1 MKKVIIITV
10 SVILSII
17 LLLVAVLLFVGKS
30 NFTFVKG
37 NSADKEYVN
46 IMGESE
52 LSQTTRVV
60 DIAMLGAHDAF
71 SDKITTKSKMN
82 PAETEDSFI
91 GNKTFLTFADGIVSR
106 LSRAQVSGADTLLK
120 KGVRYFDVRI
130 AFVDNEYYTTHAFL
144 SDKLEIYLNEVI
156 AFLASNPSEFVIF
169 DIQHAYLGDKNFEDL
184 FNYIDS
190 VKVNGRSLLSF
201 VNYDPTNIGLGALTY
216 GEVTS
221 NGGGAVILAKTEQTE
236 AMRYH
241 YVYKDSIRSYWHEKN
256 VKSELIKGIESEYAN
271 LTANASEYK
280 DMLRV
285 NQAQLTGTFGGDTI
299 FNTIFGWSLIDM
311 ANGMNKELIKHD
323 KFKEWFKAMPIL
335 MVDYA
340 DCPSSNAIMNDAV
353 IEYNKGLN

>member
-1 MKKVIIITV
+1 MKKAIIITV

-17 LLLVAVLLFVGKS
+17 LLLIAVLLFVGKS

-46 IMGESE
+46 VMGASE
-52 LSQTTRVV
+52 LAQTARVV

-82 PAETEDSFI
+82 PAEAEDSFI

-130 AFVDNEYYTTHAFL
+130 AYAYNEYYTTHVFL
-144 SDKLEIYLNEVI
+144 SDKLETYLKDVI
-156 AFLASNPSEFVIF
+156 SFLQANPSEFVIF

-216 GEVTS
+216 GDVTAS
-221 NGGGAVILAKTEQTE
+221 GGGAVILAKTEQTE
-236 AMRYH
+236 TMRYH

-271 LTANASEYK
+271 LTENASEYK

-311 ANGMNKELIKHD
+311 ANGMNKELIKHEN
-323 KFKEWFKAMPIL
+323 FKNWFKAMPII

-353 IEYNKGLN
+353 IEYNKGL

>member
-1 MKKVIIITV
+1 MKKAIIITV

-37 NSADKEYVN
+37 NSAEKEYVN
-46 IMGESE
+46 IMGASE
-52 LSQTTRVV
+52 LAQTTRVV

-71 SDKITTKSKMN
+71 SDKITTKSKGN
-82 PAETEDSFI
+82 PAETKDSFI

-130 AFVDNEYYTTHAFL
+130 AFVDNEYYTTHVFL
-144 SDKLEIYLNEVI
+144 SDKLEIYLKEMI
-156 AFLASNPSEFVIF
+156 AFLQTNPSEFIIF
-169 DIQHAYLGDKNFEDL
+169 DIQHAYLGDKTFDDL

-216 GEVTS
+216 GEVIS
-221 NGGGAVILAKTEQTE
+221 NGAGAVILAKTEQDETL
-236 AMRYH
+236 RYH

-271 LTANASEYK
+271 LTENASEYK
-280 DMLRV
+280 DMFRV

-311 ANGMNKELIKHD
+311 ANGMNKELIKHEN
-323 KFKEWFKAMPIL
+323 FKNWFKAMPII

-340 DCPSSNAIMNDAV
+340 DCPSSNEAMNDAV

>member
-1 MKKVIIITV
+1 MKKAIIIIV

-17 LLLVAVLLFVGKS
+17 LLLIAVLLFVGKS

-37 NSADKEYVN
+37 NSSDKEYVN
-46 IMGESE
+46 VMGASE
-52 LSQTTRVV
+52 LAQTTRVV

-130 AFVDNEYYTTHAFL
+130 AYAYNEYYTTHVFL
-144 SDKLEIYLNEVI
+144 SDKLETYLKDVI
-156 AFLASNPSEFVIF
+156 SFLQANPSEFVIF

-201 VNYDPTNIGLGALTY
+201 VNYDPINIGLGALTY
-216 GEVTS
+216 GDVTAS
-221 NGGGAVILAKTEQTE
+221 GGGAVILAKTEQTE
-236 AMRYH
+236 TMRYH

-271 LTANASEYK
+271 LTENASEYK

-311 ANGMNKELIKHD
+311 ANGMNKELIKHEN
-323 KFKEWFKAMPIL
+323 FKNWFKAMPII

>member
-1 MKKVIIITV
+1 MKKAIIITV

-17 LLLVAVLLFVGKS
+17 LLLIAVLLFVGKS

-46 IMGESE
+46 VMGASE
-52 LSQTTRVV
+52 LAQATRVV

-82 PAETEDSFI
+82 PAETKDSFI

-130 AFVDNEYYTTHAFL
+130 AYAYNEYYTTHVFL
-144 SDKLEIYLNEVI
+144 SDKLETYLKDVI
-156 AFLASNPSEFVIF
+156 AFLQANPSEFVIF

-216 GEVTS
+216 GDITAS
-221 NGGGAVILAKTEQTE
+221 GGGAVILAKTEQTE
-236 AMRYH
+236 TMRYH

-271 LTANASEYK
+271 LTENASEYK

-311 ANGMNKELIKHD
+311 ANGMNKELIKHEN
-323 KFKEWFKAMPIL
+323 FKNWFKAMPII

>member
-1 MKKVIIITV
+1 MKKAIIITV

-17 LLLVAVLLFVGKS
+17 LLLIAVLLFVGKS

-46 IMGESE
+46 VMGASE
-52 LSQTTRVV
+52 LAQTTRVV

-130 AFVDNEYYTTHAFL
+130 AYAYNEYYTTHVFL
-144 SDKLEIYLNEVI
+144 SDKLETYLKDVI
-156 AFLASNPSEFVIF
+156 AFLQANPSEFVIF

-201 VNYDPTNIGLGALTY
+201 VNYDPINIGLGALTY
-216 GEVTS
+216 GDVTAS
-221 NGGGAVILAKTEQTE
+221 GGGAVILAKTEQTE
-236 AMRYH
+236 TMRYH

-271 LTANASEYK
+271 LTENASEYK

-285 NQAQLTGTFGGDTI
+285 NQAQLTGTFGGDSI

-311 ANGMNKELIKHD
+311 ANGMNKELIKHEN
-323 KFKEWFKAMPIL
+323 FKNWFKAMPII

-340 DCPSSNAIMNDAV
+340 DCPSSNAIINDAV
-353 IEYNKGLN
+353 IEYNKRLN

>member
-1 MKKVIIITV
+1 MKKAIIITV

-17 LLLVAVLLFVGKS
+17 LLLIAVLLFVGKS

-37 NSADKEYVN
+37 NSAEKEYVN
-46 IMGESE
+46 IMGASE
-52 LSQTTRVV
+52 LAQTTRVV

-71 SDKITTKSKMN
+71 SDKITTKSKGN
-82 PAETEDSFI
+82 PAETKDSFI

-130 AFVDNEYYTTHAFL
+130 AFVDNEYYTTHVFL
-144 SDKLEIYLNEVI
+144 SDKLEIYLKEMI
-156 AFLASNPSEFVIF
+156 AFLQTNPSEFIIF
-169 DIQHAYLGDKNFEDL
+169 DIQHAYLGDKTFDDL

-216 GEVTS
+216 GEVIS
-221 NGGGAVILAKTEQTE
+221 NGAGAVILAKTEQTE

-256 VKSELIKGIESEYAN
+256 VKSELIKGIESEYVN
-271 LTANASEYK
+271 LTENASEYK
-280 DMLRV
+280 DMFRV

-299 FNTIFGWSLIDM
+299 LNTIFGWSLIDM
-311 ANGMNKELIKHD
+311 ANGMNKELIKHEN
-323 KFKEWFKAMPIL
+323 FKNWFKAMPII

-340 DCPSSNAIMNDAV
+340 DCPSSNEAMNDAV

>member
-1 MKKVIIITV
+1 MKKAIIITV

-37 NSADKEYVN
+37 NSAEKEYVN
-46 IMGESE
+46 VMGDSE

-71 SDKITTKSKMN
+71 SDKITTKSKVN

-120 KGVRYFDVRI
+120 KGVRYFDARI
-130 AFVDNEYYTTHAFL
+130 AFVNNEYYTTHVFL
-144 SDKLEIYLNEVI
+144 SDKLEIYLKEMI
-156 AFLASNPSEFVIF
+156 AFLQTNPSEFIIF
-169 DIQHAYLGDKNFEDL
+169 DIQHVYLGEKNFEDL
-184 FNYIDS
+184 FTYIDS

-216 GEVTS
+216 GEVIS
-221 NGGGAVILAKTEQTE
+221 NGAGAVILAKTEQTE

-271 LTANASEYK
+271 LTENASEYK
-280 DMLRV
+280 DMFRV

-311 ANGMNKELIKHD
+311 ANGMNKELIKHEN
-323 KFKEWFKAMPIL
+323 FKNWFKAMPII

-340 DCPSSNAIMNDAV
+340 DCPSSNETMNDAV

>member
-1 MKKVIIITV
+1 MKKAIIITV

-17 LLLVAVLLFVGKS
+17 LLLIAVLLFVGKS

-37 NSADKEYVN
+37 NSSDKEYVN
-46 IMGESE
+46 VMGASE
-52 LSQTTRVV
+52 LAQTTRVV

-130 AFVDNEYYTTHAFL
+130 AYAYNEYYTTHVFL
-144 SDKLEIYLNEVI
+144 SDKLETYLKDVI
-156 AFLASNPSEFVIF
+156 SFLQANPSEFVIF

-201 VNYDPTNIGLGALTY
+201 VNYDPINIGLGALTY
-216 GEVTS
+216 GDVTAS
-221 NGGGAVILAKTEQTE
+221 GGGAVILAKTEQTE
-236 AMRYH
+236 TMRYH

-271 LTANASEYK
+271 LTENASEYK

-311 ANGMNKELIKHD
+311 ANGMNKELIKHEN
-323 KFKEWFKAMPIL
+323 FKNWFKAMPII

-340 DCPSSNAIMNDAV
+340 DCPSSNAIINDAV
-353 IEYNKGLN
+353 IEYNKRLN

>member
-1 MKKVIIITV
+1 MKKAIIITV

-46 IMGESE
+46 VMGASE
-52 LSQTTRVV
+52 LAQTTRVV
-60 DIAMLGAHDAF
+60 NIAMLGAHDAF

-82 PAETEDSFI
+82 PAETDDSFI
-91 GNKTFLTFADGIVSR
+91 GNKTFLAFADGIVSR

-130 AFVDNEYYTTHAFL
+130 AFVDNEYYTTHVFL
-144 SDKLEIYLNEVI
+144 SDKLEIYLKDVI
-156 AFLASNPSEFVIF
+156 AFLQANPSEFVIF

-190 VKVNGRSLLSF
+190 VKVNGMSLLSF

-216 GEVTS
+216 GDVTAS
-221 NGGGAVILAKTEQTE
+221 GGGAVILAKTEQTE
-236 AMRYH
+236 TMRYH

-271 LTANASEYK
+271 LTENASEYK

-311 ANGMNKELIKHD
+311 ANGMNKELIKHEN
-323 KFKEWFKAMPIL
+323 FKNWFKAMPII

>member
-1 MKKVIIITV
+1 MKKAIIITV

-37 NSADKEYVN
+37 NSAEKEYVN
-46 IMGESE
+46 VMGDSE

-71 SDKITTKSKMN
+71 SDKITTKSKVN

-130 AFVDNEYYTTHAFL
+130 AFVDNEYYTTHVFL
-144 SDKLEIYLNEVI
+144 SDKLEIYLKEMI
-156 AFLASNPSEFVIF
+156 AFLQTNPSEFIIF
-169 DIQHAYLGDKNFEDL
+169 DIQHAYLGDKTFDDL

-216 GEVTS
+216 GEVIS
-221 NGGGAVILAKTEQTE
+221 NGAGAVILAKTEQTE

-271 LTANASEYK
+271 LTENASEYK
-280 DMLRV
+280 DMFRV

-311 ANGMNKELIKHD
+311 ADGMNKELIKHEN
-323 KFKEWFKAMPIL
+323 FKNWFKAMPII

-340 DCPSSNAIMNDAV
+340 DCPSSNEAMNDAV

>member
-1 MKKVIIITV
+1 MKKAIIITV

-37 NSADKEYVN
+37 NSAEKEYVN
-46 IMGESE
+46 VMGDSE

-71 SDKITTKSKMN
+71 SDKITTKSKVN

-120 KGVRYFDVRI
+120 KGVRYFDARI
-130 AFVDNEYYTTHAFL
+130 AFVDNEYYTTHVFL
-144 SDKLEIYLNEVI
+144 SDKLEIYLKEMI
-156 AFLASNPSEFVIF
+156 AFLQANPSEFIIF
-169 DIQHAYLGDKNFEDL
+169 DIQHAYLGDKTFDDL

-216 GEVTS
+216 GEVIS
-221 NGGGAVILAKTEQTE
+221 NGAGAVILAKTEQTE

-271 LTANASEYK
+271 LTENASEYK
-280 DMLRV
+280 DMFRV

-311 ANGMNKELIKHD
+311 ANGMNKELIKHEN
-323 KFKEWFKAMPIL
+323 FKNWFKAMPII

-340 DCPSSNAIMNDAV
+340 DCPSSNEAMNDAV

>member
-1 MKKVIIITV
+1 MKKAIIITV

-37 NSADKEYVN
+37 NSAEKEYVN
-46 IMGESE
+46 IMGASE
-52 LSQTTRVV
+52 LAQTTRVV

-71 SDKITTKSKMN
+71 SDKITTKSKGN
-82 PAETEDSFI
+82 PAETKDSFI

-130 AFVDNEYYTTHAFL
+130 AFVDNEYYTTHVFL
-144 SDKLEIYLNEVI
+144 SDKLEIYLKEMI
-156 AFLASNPSEFVIF
+156 AFLQTNPSEFIIF
-169 DIQHAYLGDKNFEDL
+169 DIQHVYLGEKNFEDL
-184 FNYIDS
+184 FTYIDS
-190 VKVNGRSLLSF
+190 VKINGQSLLSF
-201 VNYDPTNIGLGALTY
+201 VNYDPRNLELGTLTY
-216 GEVTS
+216 GDVTA
-221 NGGGAVILAKTEQTE
+221 NGGGVVILAKTEQDETL
-236 AMRYH
+236 RYH

-271 LTANASEYK
+271 LTENASEYK
-280 DMLRV
+280 DMFRV

-311 ANGMNKELIKHD
+311 ANGMNKELIKHEN
-323 KFKEWFKAMPIL
+323 FKNWFKAMPII

-340 DCPSSNAIMNDAV
+340 DCPSSNEAMNDTV

>member
-10 SVILSII
+10 SVISAII

-37 NSADKEYVN
+37 DSAEKEYVN
-46 IMGESE
+46 VMGASE
-52 LSQTTRVV
+52 LSESARVV

-71 SDKITTKSKMN
+71 SDKITTKSKLN
-82 PAETEDSFI
+82 PAETNDSFI
-91 GNKTFLTFADGIVSR
+91 GNKTFLTFADGIVTR
-106 LSRAQVSGADTLLK
+106 LSRAQVSNADTLLK

-130 AFVDNEYYTTHAFL
+130 AFVENEYYTTHVFL
-144 SDKLEIYLNEVI
+144 SDKLETYLKEVI
-156 AFLASNPSEFVIF
+156 AFLQANPGEFVIF
-169 DIQHAYLGDKNFEDL
+169 DIQHAYLGYKTFDDL

-190 VKVNGRSLLSF
+190 VKVNGLSLLSF
-201 VNYDPTNIGLGALTY
+201 VAYDPTNIELGALTY
-216 GEVTS
+216 GDVTAS
-221 NGGGAVILAKTEQTE
+221 GGGAVILAKTEQT
-236 AMRYH
+236 ATMRYH

-271 LTANASEYK
+271 LAENASEYAN
-280 DMLRV
+280 MLRV

-323 KFKEWFKAMPIL
+323 NFKKWFKVMPIL

-340 DCPSSNAIMNDAV
+340 DSPDSNATMNDAV

>member
-17 LLLVAVLLFVGKS
+17 LLLIAVLLFVGKS

-144 SDKLEIYLNEVI
+144 SDKLEIYLKEVI

-190 VKVNGRSLLSF
+190 VEVNGRSLLSF
-201 VNYDPTNIGLGALTY
+201 VNYDPTTIGLGALTY

-271 LTANASEYK
+271 LTENASEYK

-311 ANGMNKELIKHD
+311 ANGMNKELIKHE

>member
-1 MKKVIIITV
+1 MKKAIIITV

-17 LLLVAVLLFVGKS
+17 LLLIAVLLFVGKS

-46 IMGESE
+46 VMGASE
-52 LSQTTRVV
+52 LAQTTRVV

-130 AFVDNEYYTTHAFL
+130 AYAYNEYYTTHVFL
-144 SDKLEIYLNEVI
+144 SDKLETYLKDVI
-156 AFLASNPSEFVIF
+156 AFLQANPSEFVIF

-201 VNYDPTNIGLGALTY
+201 VNYDPINIGLGALTY
-216 GEVTS
+216 GDVTAS
-221 NGGGAVILAKTEQTE
+221 GGGAVILAKTEQTE
-236 AMRYH
+236 TMRYH

-271 LTANASEYK
+271 LTENASEYK

-311 ANGMNKELIKHD
+311 ANGMNKELIKHEN
-323 KFKEWFKAMPIL
+323 FKNWFKAMPII

>member
-1 MKKVIIITV
+1 MKKAIIITV

-37 NSADKEYVN
+37 DSAEKEYVN
-46 IMGESE
+46 IMGASE
-52 LSQTTRVV
+52 LAQTARVV

-71 SDKITTKSKMN
+71 SDKITTKSKGN
-82 PAETEDSFI
+82 PEELEDSFI
-91 GNKTFLTFADGIVSR
+91 GNKTFLAFADGIVTR
-106 LSRAQVSGADTLLK
+106 LSRAQVSSAETLLK

-130 AFVDNEYYTTHAFL
+130 AYANNEYFTTHAFL
-144 SDKLEIYLNEVI
+144 SDKLEVYLKEVI
-156 AFLASNPSEFVIF
+156 AFLASNPSEFIIF
-169 DIQHAYLGDKNFEDL
+169 DIQHAYLGDKTFEDL
-184 FNYIDS
+184 FNYIES
-190 VKVNGRSLLSF
+190 VKVDGRSLLSF
-201 VNYDPTNIGLGALTY
+201 VNYDPATIGLGALTY
-216 GEVTS
+216 GDVTA
-221 NGGGAVILAKTEQTE
+221 NGAGAVILAKTEQTE
-236 AMRYH
+236 TMRYH

-299 FNTIFGWSLIDM
+299 FNTILGWSLIDM
-311 ANGMNKELIKHD
+311 ANGMNIELIKHAN
-323 KFKEWFKAMPIL
+323 FKEWFKAMPIL

-340 DCPSSNAIMNDAV
+340 DCPSSNATMNNAV
-353 IEYNKGLN
+353 IEYNKGLK

>member
-1 MKKVIIITV
+1 MKKAIIITV
-10 SVILSII
+10 SVILAII
-17 LLLVAVLLFVGKS
+17 LLLLAVLLFVGKS

-37 NSADKEYVN
+37 NSTEKQYVS
-46 IMGESE
+46 IMGASE
-52 LSQTTRVV
+52 LAQTTRVV

-71 SDKITTKSKMN
+71 SDKITTKSKGN

-130 AFVDNEYYTTHAFL
+130 AFVDNEYYTTHVFL
-144 SDKLEIYLNEVI
+144 SDKLETYLKEVI
-156 AFLASNPSEFVIF
+156 AFLASNPSEFIIF
-169 DIQHAYLGDKNFEDL
+169 DIQHAYLGDKTFVDL
-184 FNYIDS
+184 FNYIES
-190 VKVNGRSLLSF
+190 VKVDGRSLLSF
-201 VNYDPTNIGLGALTY
+201 VNYDPTNIELGALTY
-216 GEVTS
+216 GDVTAS
-221 NGGGAVILAKTEQTE
+221 GGGAVILAKTERTQ

-271 LTANASEYK
+271 LTENASEYK
-280 DMLRV
+280 DMFRV

-311 ANGMNKELIKHD
+311 ANGMNKELIKHEN
-323 KFKEWFKAMPIL
+323 FKNWFKAMPII

-340 DCPSSNAIMNDAV
+340 DCPSSNEAMNDAV

>member
-1 MKKVIIITV
+1 MKKAIIITV

-17 LLLVAVLLFVGKS
+17 LLLVTVLLFVGKS

-37 NSADKEYVN
+37 DTAEKEYVN
-46 IMGESE
+46 VMGASK

-71 SDKITTKSKMN
+71 SDKITTKSQMN

-91 GNKTFLTFADGIVSR
+91 GSKTFLAFADGIVSR
-106 LSRAQVSGADTLLK
+106 LSRAQVSNADTLLK

-130 AFVDNEYYTTHAFL
+130 ALVDNEYYTTHVFL
-144 SDKLEIYLNEVI
+144 SDKLEVYLQEVI
-156 AFLASNPSEFVIF
+156 TFLQANPSEFIIF
-169 DIQHAYLGDKNFEDL
+169 DIQHAYLGDKTFDDL

-201 VNYDPTNIGLGALTY
+201 VNYNPTNIGLGALTY
-216 GEVTS
+216 GDVTS
-221 NGGGAVILAKTEQTE
+221 NGGGAVILAKTEQT
-236 AMRYH
+236 ATMRYH

-256 VKSELIKGIESEYAN
+256 VKTELIKGIESEYAN
-271 LTANASEYK
+271 LTENASEYAN
-280 DMLRV
+280 MFRV

-311 ANGMNKELIKHD
+311 ANGMNKELTKNAN
-323 KFKEWFKAMPIL
+323 FKEWFKAMPII

-340 DCPSSNAIMNDAV
+340 DCPSSNAVMNDAV
-353 IEYNKGLN
+353 IEYNKGLD